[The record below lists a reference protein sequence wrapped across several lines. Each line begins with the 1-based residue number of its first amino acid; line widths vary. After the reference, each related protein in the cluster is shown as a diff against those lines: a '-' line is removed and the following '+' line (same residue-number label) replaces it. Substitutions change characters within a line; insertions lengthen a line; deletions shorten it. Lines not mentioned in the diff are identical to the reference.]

1 MRIQEERYRRV
12 IREDQRGRE
21 VEGKGGE
28 GKIMQHH
35 K

>member
-1 MRIQEERYRRV
+1 MRIHEERYRRV

-21 VEGKGGE
+21 VGGKGE
-28 GKIMQHH
+28 ERKIMQRN